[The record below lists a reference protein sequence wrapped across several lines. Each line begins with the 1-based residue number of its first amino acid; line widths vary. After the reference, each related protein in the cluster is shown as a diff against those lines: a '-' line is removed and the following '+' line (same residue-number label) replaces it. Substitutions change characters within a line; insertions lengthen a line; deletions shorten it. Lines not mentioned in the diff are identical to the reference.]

1 MMCITKTGE
10 YLKIL
15 TDHETEVKDFVV
27 INFSEY
33 LKSTI
38 KDLYSALSE
47 KENFRKVT
55 ESLFLT
61 RPQEVGKYDA
71 I

>member
-10 YLKIL
+10 YLKTL

-61 RPQEVGKYDA
+61 RPHEVGKYDA

>member
-1 MMCITKTGE
+1 MCITKTGE

-15 TDHETEVKDFVV
+15 ADHETEVKDFVV